1 MGTIPKINT
10 VNKITLNRIPAL
22 ATGTVV
28 PPNREFLAM
37 LGDNKSETE
46 VVSPLST
53 MKQAMLEALQE
64 SGRGGGETVL
74 HVYLNGRKM
83 AVEVVKEINNMT
95 RETGKPVLVL

>member
-1 MGTIPKINT
+1 MLSELQPILIAAA
-10 VNKITLNRIPAL
+10 VFIPAVAL
-22 ATGTVV
+22 AQFFDT
-28 PPNREFLAM
+28 RSIRRKL
-37 LGDNKSETE
+37 
-46 VVSPLST
+46 
-53 MKQAMLEALQE
+53 QAMLEALQE